1 MEEGRVIEDG
11 IDRACAWS
19 RRRRTYAR
27 AFAIGVVLVVV
38 LAGVVPGGN
47 LLLEQARNLVEARRN
62 EEALPLLRQIIE
74 DDESNHEAHHLLT
87 KVLLRMQKHDEAKKH
102 GERAIELDDSVSDYH
117 LWVARAYLAK
127 AMESGVIN
135 AFRYA
140 RKGKGAY
147 EQAIALD
154 STNAEARLELCM
166 YLVAAPGIVGGDRDE
181 GKRQA
186 HVVEL
191 QDSLYG
197 AYAWASVY
205 EREEDLE
212 KAEAALRRAVELDT
226 SSTYYARYA
235 LGYFLERNEQYDKA
249 VEVFKGIL
257 ENKPDEM
264 NAVFQVGKICVLTES
279 DIDEAERCFKRYLEV
294 EAPPNAPS
302 WAAAHWR
309 LGMVYEIQGHLDLA
323 VAEVQ
328 KAVELAPHNKEFRKT
343 LKDLE
348 KKANK

>member
-1 MEEGRVIEDG
+1 MYFWRDDRTCLRGRG
-11 IDRACAWS
+11 SAAGK
-19 RRRRTYAR
+19 
-27 AFAIGVVLVVV
+27 AIPGVVAACLLVAAAV
-38 LAGVVPGGN
+38 LASSP
-47 LLLEQARNLVEARRN
+47 LLEEARQLVESRKER
-62 EEALPLLRQIIE
+62 EALPLLEQALE
-74 DDESNHEAHHLLT
+74 ADPQDHEAHHLMC
-87 KVLLRMQKHDEAKKH
+87 KVLLRMQNHDRAKQH
-102 GERAIELDDSVSDYH
+102 GEQAVKLNDSVSDYH

-147 EQAIALD
+147 ERALD
-154 STNAEARLELCM
+154 LDSMNVEARLELCM
-166 YLVAAPGIVGGDRDE
+166 FLVAAPGIVGGDRSE
-181 GKRQA
+181 ALRQA
-186 HVVEL
+186 HIVER

-197 AYAWASVY
+197 AYAWATVH
-205 EREEDLE
+205 EREEDLD

-235 LGYFLERNEQYDKA
+235 LGYFLERNGQYDKA

-257 ENKPDEM
+257 ENKPDEL

-279 DIDEAERCFKRYLEV
+279 DLDEAERCFKRYLEV

-309 LGMVYEIQGHLDLA
+309 LGMVYEIQGQLDLA
-323 VAEVQ
+323 LAEVK
-328 KAVELAPHNKEFRKT
+328 KAVDLAPENKEFRKT
-343 LKDLE
+343 LENLE
-348 KKANK
+348 KKARR

>member
-1 MEEGRVIEDG
+1 MAFWVSAVAVFLVSSACLASDPLVEE
-11 IDRACAWS
+11 
-19 RRRRTYAR
+19 AR
-27 AFAIGVVLVVV
+27 G
-38 LAGVVPGGN
+38 
-47 LLLEQARNLVEARRN
+47 LVEARKN
-62 EEALPLLRQIIE
+62 EAALPLLERALE
-74 DDESNHEAHHLLT
+74 TDGSNPEAHHLMT
-87 KVLLRMQKHDEAKKH
+87 KVLLRLQRHDEAKQH
-102 GERAIELDDSVSDYH
+102 GERAVELNDSISDYY
-117 LWVARAYLAK
+117 LWLARAYLAK

-140 RKGKGAY
+140 RKGKSTY
-147 EQAIALD
+147 EKALACD
-154 STNAEARLELCM
+154 STNVEARLELSM
-166 YLVAAPGIVGGDRDE
+166 YLIAAPGIVGGDRDE

-186 HVVEL
+186 QLVEQ

-197 AYAWASVY
+197 AYAWASVH
-205 EREEDLE
+205 EREEQMD

-249 VEVFKGIL
+249 AEVFKGIL
-257 ENKPDEM
+257 ADKPDEL

-279 DIDEAERCFKRYLEV
+279 DLDEAEHCFKRYLEV

-309 LGMVYEIQGHLDLA
+309 LGMVYDIQGEPELA
-323 VAEVQ
+323 LTELQ

-343 LKDLE
+343 LKDVE
-348 KKANK
+348 KKVRK

>member
-1 MEEGRVIEDG
+1 MLVGVWVVTAAVAASAGDTLVDE
-11 IDRACAWS
+11 
-19 RRRRTYAR
+19 AR
-27 AFAIGVVLVVV
+27 A
-38 LAGVVPGGN
+38 
-47 LLLEQARNLVEARRN
+47 LVEARKN
-62 EEALPLLRQIIE
+62 QEAIPLLEQVLE
-74 DDESNHEAHHLLT
+74 ADDSNHEAHHLMT

-102 GERAIELDDSVSDYH
+102 GERALELNGGDSDYH
-117 LWVARAYLAK
+117 LWLARAYLAK
-127 AMESGVIN
+127 AMESGIIN

-140 RKGKGAY
+140 RKGKSAY
-147 EQAIALD
+147 EDALDCD
-154 STNAEARLELCM
+154 STNVEARLELSM
-166 YLVAAPGIVGGDRDE
+166 YLIAAPGIVGGDRDE

-186 HVVEL
+186 GIVEL

-205 EREEDLE
+205 EREEDFDE
-212 KAEAALRRAVELDT
+212 AEAALRRAVELDT

-235 LGYFLERNEQYDKA
+235 LGYFLERNGQYDKA

-257 ENKPDEM
+257 EHKPDEL

-279 DIDEAERCFKRYLEV
+279 DLDEAERCFKRYLEV

-309 LGMVYEIQGHLDLA
+309 LGMVYGIQGKLDLA
-323 VAEVQ
+323 LAEVQ

-348 KKANK
+348 KKAGK

>member
-1 MEEGRVIEDG
+1 MFAGRYYGAAPEKILWMRRVEPVILAVVCVLIAAATGLAADPLVDE
-11 IDRACAWS
+11 
-19 RRRRTYAR
+19 AR
-27 AFAIGVVLVVV
+27 D
-38 LAGVVPGGN
+38 
-47 LLLEQARNLVEARRN
+47 LVERRKN
-62 EEALPLLRQIIE
+62 EAALPLLRRALE
-74 DDESNHEAHHLLT
+74 ADEANDEAHHLMA

-102 GERAIELDDSVSDYH
+102 GERAIDLNDSVSDYH
-117 LWVARAYLAK
+117 LWLARAYLAK
-127 AMESGVIN
+127 AMESGIIN

-140 RKGKGAY
+140 RKGKSTY
-147 EQAIALD
+147 EEALACD
-154 STNAEARLELCM
+154 STNVEARLELSM
-166 YLVAAPGIVGGDRDE
+166 FLIAAPGIVGGDRDE

-186 HVVEL
+186 HIVEQ

-197 AYAWASVY
+197 AYAWASVH
-205 EREEDLE
+205 ERDEAMD

-226 SSTYYARYA
+226 SSTHYASYA
-235 LGYFLERNEQYDKA
+235 LGYFLERNERYDKA

-257 ENKPDEM
+257 QDKPDEL

-309 LGMVYEIQGHLDLA
+309 LGMVYEIQGKLDLA
-323 VAEVQ
+323 LAELQ

-343 LKDLE
+343 LKNVE
-348 KKANK
+348 KKAKK